1 MSDNNPLTED
11 ELKSLREVGIDI
23 SSDRLGI
30 IELKN
35 TLMLEGMSEED
46 AWYNALNQRN
56 ML

>member
-11 ELKSLREVGIDI
+11 EVKSLREVGIDI

-46 AWYNALNQRN
+46 AWYNALSQRN